1 VTENFQFCWEAKGCD
16 RTCSVKD
23 SRSFFCWRAARDEG
37 FQAPE
42 ICEVCSY
49 RRKWVEGE
57 YSVLKFTQR
66 NDRRRHPRESV
77 RILVVDDEP
86 NILYALEETVRSAG
100 YECLSASDG
109 EEGLFLARQL
119 KPSLVIT
126 DVIMP
131 KVNGY
136 ELCQAV
142 KFGEETR
149 HIPVILCTVRGMA
162 QDITLGEHFGADA
175 YLVKPFQVHELTEK
189 ISSLVTARNKG

>member
-1 VTENFQFCWEAKGCD
+1 VTENFQFCWEAMDCD

-23 SRSFFCWRAARDEG
+23 SQSLFCWRVAREEG
-37 FQAPE
+37 FQPPE

-49 RRKWVEGE
+49 RQKWVEGE
-57 YSVLKFTQR
+57 YSVLHFVQR
-66 NDRRRHPRESV
+66 KERRRKPRESV
-77 RILVVDDEP
+77 RVLVVDDEP

-100 YECLSASDG
+100 YECLSAVDG
-109 EEGLFLARQL
+109 EEGLLLARQL
-119 KPSLVIT
+119 KPDLVIT

-142 KFGEETR
+142 KFGEDTR

-175 YLVKPFQVHELTEK
+175 YLVKPFQVHELAEK
-189 ISSLVTARNKG
+189 ISSLVTTRDKD